1 MIATVLWAAF
11 TAAIVGAA
19 VGLNWAFTDRR
30 SSGLGLL
37 FAITLMLLG
46 FSLAAGFSIGRFTTA
61 IPVLLVGAMVG
72 VGRGWV
78 AVLALLLVAAAT
90 YLACSWLLTPLML
103 EGRLPLWLFGAWAI
117 PLYGLLALIGFS
129 VSLLIPPGSARAS
142 RA

>member
-19 VGLNWAFTDRR
+19 VGLNWSFNDRR

-37 FAITLMLLG
+37 FASALVLLG
-46 FSLAAGFSIGRFTTA
+46 FSFAAGFSIGRFTTA

-72 VGRGWV
+72 AGRGWV
-78 AVLALLLVAAAT
+78 AVHTLLLLAAAT
-90 YLACSWLLTPLML
+90 YIACSWFLTPLML

-117 PLYGLLALIGFS
+117 PLYGLLALIGFG
-129 VSLLIPPGSARAS
+129 VSFLVPPASAPPGRA
-142 RA
+142 